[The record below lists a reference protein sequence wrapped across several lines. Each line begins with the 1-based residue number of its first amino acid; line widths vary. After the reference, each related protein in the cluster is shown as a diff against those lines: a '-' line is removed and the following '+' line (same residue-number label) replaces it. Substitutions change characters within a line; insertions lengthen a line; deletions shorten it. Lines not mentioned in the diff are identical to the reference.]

1 MTPIY
6 ASKITV
12 QKSLF
17 ECDNSCNVGVLV
29 GGNERIRNC
38 LVHAVNDQK
47 WYAEITW
54 DWQGGE
60 KCLKPFLNYVESDQF
75 NGLQLNMGSD
85 FVYVQSFLCFHF

>member
-1 MTPIY
+1 MLSPSYIIRETERKMTPIY

-54 DWQGGE
+54 DWQGG
-60 KCLKPFLNYVESDQF
+60 KSA
-75 NGLQLNMGSD
+75 
-85 FVYVQSFLCFHF
+85 